1 LPKRKRERP
10 PIYRCDKLPT
20 FMNAGKE
27 ALVLAMLRRWR
38 RAAVQSAAI
47 QWRCFF
53 EQGRFDPIFDPA
65 TAYRKAGVAV
75 RAGLLVQIGAHYE
88 LDGGAGKP
96 GATRRY
102 LGMAPGLVDP
112 LAEMKSE
119 LGASQVQMVREQ
131 VLGSLNSYVSNRGND
146 FKRIVFA
153 SKVDETT
160 RHMLFV
166 INKARAWFDL
176 SRMLFVNGVEIPAS
190 TRRLARK
197 IMSHVMG
204 RHRFPRMNQIN
215 MLVDQRIAKLSEA
228 KAATG
233 HDIWL
238 RMTVA
243 KGVKIDIPLKGF
255 EHFDRRSGTR
265 AKSFQIIEDRS
276 DGRIYVGVM
285 TDVAESFEASRESYA
300 ATVKT
305 EAVAL
310 DFGLTTMFATDQ
322 GDLFGRGFKAK
333 LQAVDRVVSAIAK
346 HVQRS
351 GRNPRSSKRY
361 CTWITKVRG
370 FVTTEINRVINRLIE
385 VHRPSKLY
393 LEKLNFQSPGMSAR
407 MNRLIQNCG
416 RSVLRTKL
424 AAIKQEFGIEATEV
438 ASAYTTQTCSCCG
451 YTDMRNR
458 SAQKFQCRFCGN
470 RMHADVNASRNV
482 GSERFRFFGS
492 PTPGFRQRILDTLV
506 SQHVERYSRERG
518 APSDPR
524 KSNPYFAGKTIAAR
538 LSLQEVDQ
546 PPRSEV
552 ANENEELSSTLF
564 AA

>member
-1 LPKRKRERP
+1 
-10 PIYRCDKLPT
+10 
-20 FMNAGKE
+20 MNAGKE
-27 ALVLAMLRRWR
+27 KLVLAMLHRWR
-38 RAAVQSAAI
+38 RAAVRTATI

-53 EQGRFDPIFDPA
+53 EQGGFDPFFDPA
-65 TAYRKAGVAV
+65 TTYRKAGVAV
-75 RAGLLVQIGAHYE
+75 RTGLLVQIGANFG
-88 LDGGAGKP
+88 LDIGEGKP

-102 LGMAPGLVDP
+102 PEMVPGLVDP
-112 LAEMKSE
+112 LAKMKAE
-119 LGASQVQMVREQ
+119 LGAAQVQMVCSQ
-131 VLGSLNSYVSNRGND
+131 VLGSLNSYVSNCGND

-153 SKVDETT
+153 SKVDDVTQ
-160 RHMLFV
+160 HMLFV

-176 SRMLFVNGVEIPAS
+176 SRTLVVNSVEIPAS

-197 IMSHVMG
+197 IMSHVMS
-204 RHRFPRMNQIN
+204 RHRFPRMNHIN

-228 KAATG
+228 AAATG
-233 HDIWL
+233 HDMWL
-238 RMTVA
+238 RMTVS
-243 KGVKIDIPLKGF
+243 KGMKIDIPLKGF
-255 EHFDRRSGTR
+255 EYFDQRRGIR
-265 AKSFQIIEDRS
+265 AKSFQIIKDRN
-276 DGRIYVGVM
+276 DGRIYVGVL

-300 ATVKT
+300 ASVRT
-305 EAVAL
+305 EAIAL

-322 GDLFGRGFKAK
+322 GDLLGRGFKAK
-333 LQAVDRVVSAIAK
+333 LQAMDRTLTAIAR

-351 GRNPRSSKRY
+351 GQKPRSSKRY
-361 CTWITKVRG
+361 CAWVAKVRG
-370 FVTTEINRVINRLIE
+370 FITTEVNRVINRLIE

-393 LEKLNFQSPGMSAR
+393 LETLNFQSPGMSAR

-424 AAIKQEFGIEATEV
+424 AAISQEFGIEATEV
-438 ASAYTTQTCSCCG
+438 ASAYTSQACSCCG
-451 YTDMRNR
+451 YTDKRNR

-492 PTPGFRQRILDTLV
+492 PTPGFRQRILDMLV

-524 KSNPYFAGKTIAAR
+524 KSNSYFAGQTITAR
-538 LSLQEVDQ
+538 LSLQEVCQ
-546 PPRSEV
+546 PPRREV

>member
-1 LPKRKRERP
+1 
-10 PIYRCDKLPT
+10 
-20 FMNAGKE
+20 MNAGKE
-27 ALVLAMLRRWR
+27 ELVLAMLRRWR
-38 RAAVQSAAI
+38 RAAVQTAAI

-53 EQGRFDPIFDPA
+53 EQGRFDPFFDPA
-65 TAYRKAGVAV
+65 SAYRKAGIAT
-75 RAGLLVQIGAHYE
+75 RTGLLVQIGARFGLE
-88 LDGGAGKP
+88 IGDAKP
-96 GATRRY
+96 GATRRFPE
-102 LGMAPGLVDP
+102 MAPGLVDP
-112 LAEMKSE
+112 LAAMKAE
-119 LGASQVQMVREQ
+119 LGAAQVQMVREQ
-131 VLGSLNSYVSNRGND
+131 VLGSLNSYISNRGND

-153 SKVDETT
+153 SSVDDAM
-160 RHMLFV
+160 RHMPFV
-166 INKARAWFDL
+166 VNKARAWFDL
-176 SRMLFVNGVEIPAS
+176 SRKLVVDGVEIPTS

-197 IMSHVMG
+197 IMSHVMS
-204 RHRFPRMNQIN
+204 RHRFPRMNRIN
-215 MLVDQRIAKLSEA
+215 MLVDQRIAKLSGA
-228 KAATG
+228 TAATG
-233 HDIWL
+233 HDMWL

-243 KGVKIDIPLKGF
+243 KNTKIEIPIKGF
-255 EHFDRRSGTR
+255 EYFDKRRGAR
-265 AKSFQIIEDRS
+265 CKSFQIIKDRN
-276 DGRIYVGVM
+276 DGKIYVGVM

-305 EAVAL
+305 DAVAL

-322 GDLFGRGFKAK
+322 GDLLGRGFKAK
-333 LQAVDRVVSAIAK
+333 LQAMDRTLMAIAR

-351 GRNPRSSKRY
+351 GHKPRSSKRY
-361 CTWITKVRG
+361 CARVLKVRG

-393 LEKLNFQSPGMSAR
+393 VEKLNFQSPGMSAR

-438 ASAYTTQTCSCCG
+438 ASAYTSQTCSCCG
-451 YTDMRNR
+451 YTDKRNR
-458 SAQKFQCRFCGN
+458 WAQKFQCRFCGN

-518 APSDPR
+518 APSGPR
-524 KSNPYFAGKTIAAR
+524 KLNPYFTGHTIQAR
-538 LSLQEVDQ
+538 LSLQEVYQ
-546 PPRSEV
+546 PPRGEV